1 MRTTIPTTKPCN
13 WHYQPWKISFLPIY
27 QILTP
32 LSIPLRILSPAPR
45 STTACDPILI
55 HHHRAQPNPCPPQ
68 SHNPTPSSITIVQPH
83 TRPPTSVCNPYP
95 CPPCHPRQSTN
106 VDIRR
111 DRCIPWPLF
120 CCKFCCCWVCVV
132 VWDGGFGIVIRI
144 VDIEPIMKI
153 RFFCC
158 TIHNRI
164 VFSLCTWR
172 WKN

>member
-55 HHHRAQPNPCPPQ
+55 HQHRAQPNPCPPQ

-83 TRPPTSVCNPYP
+83 TRPPTSVCNPHP

-106 VDIRR
+106 VYIRR

-120 CCKFCCCWVCVV
+120 CCKFCCC
-132 VWDGGFGIVIRI
+132 
-144 VDIEPIMKI
+144 
-153 RFFCC
+153 
-158 TIHNRI
+158 
-164 VFSLCTWR
+164 
-172 WKN
+172 